1 MLKQRRM
8 VAEQVAGALF
18 EAEAAIDAAISKT
31 AALTGA
37 MPALRKQV
45 GASALI
51 GQDAVER
58 ASQAIMSL
66 AEARR
71 AIVETHKEL
80 SVAQG
85 QIGLGAVRLG
95 DTGHAASRRRCSP
108 ATANRQVGRRALR
121 TPFAPPRD
129 RRDGSFRPVA
139 LAVWGPA

>member
-8 VAEQVAGALF
+8 VAEQIACALY

-31 AALTGA
+31 ATLTSV
-37 MPALRKQV
+37 MPALRAQA

-58 ASQAIMSL
+58 ASQAIMAL

-80 SVAQG
+80 SIAKE
-85 QIGLGAVRLG
+85 QIGLGAVMT
-95 DTGHAASRRRCSP
+95 DTGGTKPPPLFAREV
-108 ATANRQVGRRALR
+108 RQLR
-121 TPFAPPRD
+121 T
-129 RRDGSFRPVA
+129 VA
-139 LAVWGPA
+139 ERAA

>member
-8 VAEQVAGALF
+8 VAEQIAAALF

-31 AALTGA
+31 ATLTGV
-37 MPALRKQV
+37 MPSLRRQA

-80 SVAQG
+80 SIAQA
-85 QIGLGAVRLG
+85 QIGLGAVVMTS
-95 DTGHAASRRRCSP
+95 TGGEPDAKPPGLSHEAEP
-108 ATANRQVGRRALR
+108 MVGRRALR
-121 TPFAPPRD
+121 AIR
-129 RRDGSFRPVA
+129 A
-139 LAVWGPA
+139 A